1 MSVPQRIAIT
11 GASGL
16 IGTALVGH
24 LKSEGHT
31 VQRFVRRP
39 VVAPDEIQW
48 DPKTGYVDIE
58 ALRGVDAII
67 HLAGVGVGDK
77 RWSKKY
83 KSEIL
88 NSRLLGTTA
97 IAHAVNEVKAQ
108 ILNSR
113 LLGTEAIAKAVAE
126 VKPQVFISASAIG
139 WYGESGNRAVVESD
153 RVGDDFLAAV
163 CREWEGAADL
173 VTDVRTVKIRT
184 GLVLD
189 PTGGA
194 LGKMLPLFRF
204 GLGGKL
210 GNGKQWWSWITLHD
224 VIRAITFLLE
234 NKVSGP
240 VNLTS
245 PNPVTNQEFTSALA
259 RAMHRPALFPAPAI
273 ALKVALGGFSS
284 EILGSKKVAPQVLT
298 DAGFTWDYPHIT
310 NALTALIQE

>member
-1 MSVPQRIAIT
+1 MSVPQRIAVT

-31 VQRFVRRP
+31 VQRLVRRP

-58 ALRGVDAII
+58 ALRGVDAVI

-83 KSEIL
+83 KAEIL

-97 IAHAVNEVKAQ
+97 IAN
-108 ILNSR
+108 
-113 LLGTEAIAKAVAE
+113 AVAE

-139 WYGESGNRAVVESD
+139 WYGESGNRAVIESD
-153 RVGDDFLAAV
+153 RAGDDFLAAV

-173 VTDVRTVKIRT
+173 ATGVRTVKIRT

-194 LGKMLPLFRF
+194 LGKMLPLFRL

-210 GNGKQWWSWITLHD
+210 GSGKQWWSWITLHD
-224 VIRAITFLLE
+224 VIRAISFILE
-234 NKVSGP
+234 KPISGP

-273 ALKVALGGFSS
+273 GLKIALGGFSS
-284 EILGSKKVAPQVLT
+284 EILGSKKVLPQTLT
-298 DAGFTWDYPHIT
+298 DAGFTWDYPHVSS
-310 NALTALIQE
+310 ALKALIQE

>member
-1 MSVPQRIAIT
+1 MSLPQRIAIT

-39 VVAPDEIQW
+39 VVASDEIQW

-58 ALRGVDAII
+58 ALRGVDAVI

-83 KSEIL
+83 KAEIL

-97 IAHAVNEVKAQ
+97 IARAV
-108 ILNSR
+108 S
-113 LLGTEAIAKAVAE
+113 E

-163 CREWEGAADL
+163 CREWEAAADL
-173 VTDVRTVKIRT
+173 AQGVRTVKIRT

-194 LGKMLPLFRF
+194 LGKMLPLFRL

-224 VIRAITFLLE
+224 VIRAISFLLE
-234 NKVSGP
+234 SKIEGP

-273 ALKVALGGFSS
+273 GLKIALGGFSS
-284 EILGSKKVAPQVLT
+284 EILGSKKVMPQELT
-298 DAGFTWDYPHIT
+298 NAGFTWDYPHIT
-310 NALTALIQE
+310 NALTALIEE

>member
-1 MSVPQRIAIT
+1 MSKFSAKRIAVT

-16 IGTALVGH
+16 IGSALVGH

-31 VQRFVRRP
+31 VQRLVRRSP
-39 VVAPDEIQW
+39 ISSDEVQW
-48 DPKTGYVDIE
+48 DPQTGFVE
-58 ALRGVDAII
+58 LQPLSGVDAII

-77 RWSKKY
+77 RWNRKY
-83 KSEIL
+83 KAEIL

-97 IAHAVNEVKAQ
+97 IA
-108 ILNSR
+108 S
-113 LLGTEAIAKAVAE
+113 AVAE
-126 VKPQVFISASAIG
+126 LKPAVFISASAIG
-139 WYGESGNRAVVESD
+139 WYGESGNRAVVETD
-153 RVGDDFLAAV
+153 RYGDDFLATV

-173 VTDVRTVKIRT
+173 AGEIRTVKLRT

-210 GNGKQWWSWITLHD
+210 GSGKQWWSWITLHD
-224 VIRAITFLLE
+224 QIRAIMFALE
-234 NKVSGP
+234 NPISGP
-240 VNLTS
+240 VNITT

-273 ALKVALGGFSS
+273 ALKIAMGGFSS
-284 EILGSKKVAPQVLT
+284 EVLGSKKVVPHVLQE
-298 DAGFTWDYPHIT
+298 AGFVWEYPHISE
-310 NALTALIQE
+310 ALTELVKD

>member
-1 MSVPQRIAIT
+1 MLPPQRIAVT

-16 IGTALVGH
+16 IGSALVGY
-24 LKSEGHT
+24 LKSQGHT
-31 VQRFVRRP
+31 VQRLVRRSA
-39 VVAPDEIQW
+39 VSSEEITW
-48 DPKTGYVDIE
+48 DPTAGTVDMD
-58 ALRGVDAII
+58 ALAGVDAVI
-67 HLAGVGVGDK
+67 HLAGAGVSDK
-77 RWSKKY
+77 RWTKKY

-88 NSRLLGTTA
+88 NSRLLGTT
-97 IAHAVNEVKAQ
+97 
-108 ILNSR
+108 
-113 LLGTEAIAKAVAE
+113 TIAKAVAI

-163 CREWEGAADL
+163 CREWEAAADL
-173 VTDVRTVKIRT
+173 AGDVRTVKLRT

-224 VIRAITFLLE
+224 QIRAIAFLLE

-240 VNLTS
+240 VNVTS
-245 PNPVTNQEFTSALA
+245 PNPVTNSEFTAGLA
-259 RAMHRPALFPAPAI
+259 RAMHRPALFPVPAI
-273 ALKVALGGFSS
+273 ALKITLGGFSS
-284 EILGSKKVAPQVLT
+284 EVLGSKKVMPQVLT
-298 DAGFTWDYPHIT
+298 EAGFTFDYPHISS
-310 NALTALIQE
+310 ALDKLVD

>member
-1 MSVPQRIAIT
+1 MTVPQRIAIT

-16 IGTALVGH
+16 IGTALVGY

-31 VQRFVRRP
+31 VQRLVRRP
-39 VVAPDEIQW
+39 VVAADEIQW

-67 HLAGVGVGDK
+67 HLAGVTIGDK
-77 RWSKKY
+77 RFSKKV
-83 KSEIL
+83 KTEIL

-97 IAHAVNEVKAQ
+97 IAQAVN
-108 ILNSR
+108 
-113 LLGTEAIAKAVAE
+113 E

-139 WYGESGNRAVVESD
+139 WYGESGNRAVIESD

-163 CREWEGAADL
+163 CREWEAAADL
-173 VTDVRTVKIRT
+173 ATGTRVVKIRT

-194 LGKMLPLFRF
+194 LGRMLPLFRF

-224 VIRAITFLLE
+224 TIRAIVFLLE
-234 NKVSGP
+234 SKISGP

-259 RAMHRPALFPAPAI
+259 RAMHRPALFPAPTI
-273 ALKVALGGFSS
+273 ALKLVLGEFSRQ
-284 EILGSKKVAPQVLT
+284 ILGSKKVIPNTLT
-298 DAGFTWDYPHIT
+298 EAGFTWDYPHIT
-310 NALTALIQE
+310 SALTALIPE

>member
-16 IGTALVGH
+16 IGSALVGH

-31 VQRFVRRP
+31 VQRLVRRAT
-39 VVAPDEIQW
+39 VAPDEIQW

-58 ALRGVDAII
+58 ALRGVDAVI

-77 RWSKKY
+77 RWTKRY

-97 IAHAVNEVKAQ
+97 IAN
-108 ILNSR
+108 
-113 LLGTEAIAKAVAE
+113 AVAE

-139 WYGESGNRAVVESD
+139 WYGDSGNRAVVESD
-153 RVGDDFLAAV
+153 SVGNDFLAAV

-173 VTDVRTVKIRT
+173 AGDVRTVKLRT

-194 LGKMLPLFRF
+194 LGRMLPLFRF

-210 GNGKQWWSWITLHD
+210 GSGKQWWSWITLHD
-224 VIRAITFLLE
+224 VVRAIIFALE
-234 NKVSGP
+234 HPIAGP
-240 VNLTS
+240 VNLTT
-245 PNPVTNQEFTSALA
+245 PNPVTNQEFTAALA
-259 RAMHRPALFPAPAI
+259 RAMNRPALFPAPAI
-273 ALKVALGGFSS
+273 ALKIALGGFSS
-284 EILGSKKVAPQVLT
+284 EVLGSKKVMP
-298 DAGFTWDYPHIT
+298 
-310 NALTALIQE
+310 NALSDRSAKAILNNLPHNKYSFQSSPLGAFYILAQIKAAPN

>member
-1 MSVPQRIAIT
+1 MALAQRIAVT

-16 IGTALVGH
+16 IGSALVGY

-31 VQRFVRRP
+31 VQRLVRRAT
-39 VVAPDEIQW
+39 VAPDEIRW
-48 DPKTGYVDIE
+48 DPKTGYVDID
-58 ALRGVDAII
+58 ALRGVDAVI

-77 RWSKKY
+77 RWTKRY
-83 KSEIL
+83 RSEIL

-97 IAHAVNEVKAQ
+97 IAN
-108 ILNSR
+108 
-113 LLGTEAIAKAVAE
+113 AVAE

-139 WYGESGNRAVVESD
+139 WYGDSGNRAVIESD
-153 RVGDDFLAAV
+153 SVGNDFLAAV

-173 VTDVRTVKIRT
+173 AGEVRTVKLRT

-194 LGKMLPLFRF
+194 LGRMLPLFRF

-210 GNGKQWWSWITLHD
+210 GSGKQWWSWITLHD
-224 VIRAITFLLE
+224 VVRAIVFCLE
-234 NKVSGP
+234 KKISGP

-259 RAMHRPALFPAPAI
+259 RAMNRPALFPAPAI
-273 ALKVALGGFSS
+273 ALKIALGGFSS
-284 EILGSKKVAPQVLT
+284 EVLGSKKVMPSALT
-298 DAGFTWDYPHIT
+298 EAGFKWDYPHISP
-310 NALTALIQE
+310 ALQALVEH

>member
-1 MSVPQRIAIT
+1 MSVPQRIAIS

-31 VQRFVRRP
+31 VQRLVRRAP
-39 VVAPDEIQW
+39 VAHDEIQW
-48 DPKTGYVDIE
+48 DPETGFVDLE
-58 ALRGVDAII
+58 ALAGVDAVI

-77 RWSKKY
+77 RWTKKY
-83 KSEIL
+83 KAKIL

-97 IAHAVNEVKAQ
+97 IANAVSV
-108 ILNSR
+108 
-113 LLGTEAIAKAVAE
+113 

-139 WYGESGNRAVVESD
+139 WYGESGNRSVVESD
-153 RVGDDFLAAV
+153 KSGDDFLAAV

-173 VTDVRTVKIRT
+173 AGSVRTVKIRA

-194 LGKMLPLFRF
+194 LGRMLPLFRL

-224 VIRAITFLLE
+224 QIRAIVFALE
-234 NKVSGP
+234 NNISGP

-273 ALKVALGGFSS
+273 ALKIALGGFSS
-284 EILGSKKVAPQVLT
+284 EILGSKKVMPHALLE
-298 DAGFTWDYPHIT
+298 AGFKFDYPHIT
-310 NALTALIQE
+310 EALALLIED